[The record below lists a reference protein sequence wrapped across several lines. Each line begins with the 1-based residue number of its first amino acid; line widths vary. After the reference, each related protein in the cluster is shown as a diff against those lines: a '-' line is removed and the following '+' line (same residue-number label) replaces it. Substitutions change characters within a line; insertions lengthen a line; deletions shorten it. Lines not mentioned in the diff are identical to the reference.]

1 MQETTSKNWR
11 KPCLILLVTL
21 ECSWNMA
28 AKKYWSKFLH
38 LFFDE
43 NIQVHCS
50 DRKPKLRIFQRQFDT
65 LFRVQHPQVEI
76 KFTSFSIKIKCVYC
90 RTKADDNGAKAHI
103 HPSLMNSAEQVTTA
117 NSYTTLLEIVV
128 WFWRVFLFVYIS
140 HFSR

>member
-28 AKKYWSKFLH
+28 AKKYWSKFL
-38 LFFDE
+38 LYFLMKTYKYIVVIGNQSWE
-43 NIQVHCS
+43 
-50 DRKPKLRIFQRQFDT
+50 FDT
-65 LFRVQHPQVEI
+65 LFHVQHPQVEI

-103 HPSLMNSAEQVTTA
+103 HPSLMNSAEQVT
-117 NSYTTLLEIVV
+117 NSYTILLEIVV
-128 WFWRVFLFVYIS
+128 WFWKVFLFVHIS